1 MKQCRCLLMTLFLFA
16 GWTKQCRHL
25 LMTVFVCRLDK
36 AVQTFTDD
44 PVFVCRL
51 DKAVWTF
58 INDCFCLQTGRSSAD
73 VYWWLFLFAGWMKPC
88 RCLLMILFLFAGWT
102 KQCRHLLM
110 TFCLQAGQSSADI
123 YWWLFVCWL
132 DEAVQTFT
140 DDPVFVCRLNE
151 AVQTFID
158 DCFCLQA
165 GWSSAD
171 FYWWPWTRPSP
182 ERRGWHAKN
191 SLLLSKI
198 TGEVIRVFS
207 LGLQRLQL
215 LILSKFDLIYSNHN
229 VFFWEKYVL
238 WKEFWRNRSK

>member
-1 MKQCRCLLMTLFLFA
+1 MINTLSCWWPCFCLQAGWSHVDVYWWLLMILFLSA
-16 GWTKQCRHL
+16 GWTKQCKHL
-25 LMTVFVCRLDK
+25 LMTVFVCR
-36 AVQTFTDD
+36 
-44 PVFVCRL
+44 
-51 DKAVWTF
+51 
-58 INDCFCLQTGRSSAD
+58 
-73 VYWWLFLFAGWMKPC
+73 
-88 RCLLMILFLFAGWT
+88 
-102 KQCRHLLM
+102 
-110 TFCLQAGQSSADI
+110 
-123 YWWLFVCWL
+123 L